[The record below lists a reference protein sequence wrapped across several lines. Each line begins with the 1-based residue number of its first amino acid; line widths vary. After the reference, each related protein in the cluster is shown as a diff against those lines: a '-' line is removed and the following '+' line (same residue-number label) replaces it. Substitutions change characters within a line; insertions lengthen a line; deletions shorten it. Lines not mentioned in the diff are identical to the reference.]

1 MESIHFGITSGKRGN
16 AVPHIGYITRRGRHA
31 ARSDLIGT
39 GYGNMPDFA
48 KDNPDLLWRASD
60 KYERRNGS
68 TFRAFTISLPNVL
81 SIEQNNALAWEL
93 AKAIAGEKPFHLGV
107 HLGLSSLRSEPH
119 PHAHIAICDRLPDGI
134 ERTAKQMFKRYN
146 PTHPEKGGCRKD
158 SGGTT
163 RQALHAHVTAQRKAA
178 ADEINA
184 ALAKHGHDR
193 RVDHRT
199 LRERGI
205 NRAPERYLG
214 PARIRKMT
222 TQERAAYVE
231 KQRAEH

>member
-48 KDNPDLLWRASD
+48 KDNPDLLWSASD
-60 KYERRNGS
+60 KYERSNGS

-146 PTHPEKGGCRKD
+146 PTHPEQGGCRKD
-158 SGGTT
+158 GGGPTLGVLWQ
-163 RQALHAHVTAQRKAA
+163 RLANQRKLT
-178 ADEINA
+178 ADIINA
-184 ALAKHGHDR
+184 ALERYGFKE

-199 LRERGI
+199 LKERGI
-205 NRAPERYLG
+205 ERSAERYLG
-214 PARIRKMT
+214 PAAIRRMT
-222 TQERAAYVE
+222 EQDRQNFLGQAA
-231 KQRAEH
+231 